1 MNDPSPSPEE
11 EHEDNVSREEWLS
24 SLLPLTD
31 AGLEGDDED
40 LPELSEERMEALV
53 GQVRSR
59 FSSKEDDSSA
69 EAFINQTLPLSM
81 ALDETSDASASKLSE
96 DKMNVLLGEVR
107 NQFGSGKESETSEKE
122 EKKMISF
129 KSYFAPMAM
138 AAAVAVAFV
147 IYSGDGDPGESPIA
161 KDGEP
166 DAFPVE
172 LASVSFELGDWK
184 DGDEDAIRGGDDPDS
199 EKAKLPD
206 WVEPIEYD
214 EKSARE
220 VWLGQDNP
228 KKPTVKVWVDRTFGV
243 IKIYRPGA
251 TKPEEVPLEED
262 RKESE
267 QLLEVLQKLKKEFDP
282 KP

>member
-1 MNDPSPSPEE
+1 MSDSSPEE

-40 LPELSEERMEALV
+40 LPKLSEERMEALV

-122 EKKMISF
+122 EKKIVSF

-138 AAAVAVAFV
+138 AAAAVVFVPVSLYHVADLGSESPGGGEYA
-147 IYSGDGDPGESPIA
+147 YGGDPVPTSRFQVG
-161 KDGEP
+161 
-166 DAFPVE
+166 
-172 LASVSFELGDWK
+172 LASVSAFGRS
-184 DGDEDAIRGGDDPDS
+184 GADDPDS

-214 EKSARE
+214 GKSARE
-220 VWLGQDNP
+220 EWLGQDNP

-243 IKIYRPGA
+243 IMIYRPGA
-251 TKPEEVPLEED
+251 TKPEEVPLVED
-262 RKESE
+262 RGEFE